1 MNKCF
6 LMGRLTKD
14 PEVRYTQGGKVVGNF
29 NLAVD
34 EGFGENKTTMFMPIV
49 VWGKTAEMCGNN
61 LTKGRRIV
69 IQGRIQIRNYEAK
82 DGSGKRYVTE
92 VVAEMIF
99 FADDKKSSGTTSQQ
113 APSGEPSA
121 MDGFGSPV
129 AFDESEV
136 PF

>member
-1 MNKCF
+1 MNKIF
-6 LMGRLTKD
+6 LMGRLSKD
-14 PEVRYTQGGKVVGNF
+14 PEVRYTQSGKVVCNF

-34 EGFGENKTTMFMPIV
+34 EGFGENKNTIFVPIV

-92 VVAEMIF
+92 VVAEIIY
-99 FADDKKSSGTTSQQ
+99 FADDKKSAANTQQQ
-113 APSGEPSA
+113 APMGTPST

-129 AFDESEV
+129 AFDEET